1 MGKKIHTVFAVVL
14 MVACVFGVV
23 ACAKSRAD
31 QFLDEFEELVDEM
44 VTAYNAGNLDKVLE
58 IQHKAEQLE
67 AKYSDLDKADFDES
81 HEQRMLEI
89 MAKYDTL
96 TQ

>member
-1 MGKKIHTVFAVVL
+1 MSRKIYTVFAVIL
-14 MVACVFGVV
+14 IAVFMFGLV

-31 QFLDEFEELVDEM
+31 QFLDEFEALVNEM
-44 VTAYNAGNLDKVLE
+44 VAAYNAGDFDKVLE

-67 AKYSDLDKADFDES
+67 AKYSDLDEADFDES

-89 MAKYDTL
+89 MSQYDTL